1 MSNNLE
7 VKDGNANAPA
17 LRDPQTNG
25 DGRKGTVPEASTK
38 VHGRFS
44 PLWLIPIVAAALV
57 IYLGVHS
64 ITSEGPT
71 ITLTFKTA
79 AGLVAGQTQVHYK
92 DVNLGTVN
100 DVVLASDYSHV
111 IVKVQLNGEARE
123 LVTDHARFWVVR
135 PRFGAGGLA
144 GITNGLETL
153 VSGAYI
159 QVDPGTPG
167 GKKQR
172 DFTGLEDPPSVRS
185 DQPGRTF
192 VLHSKHLGSL
202 SAGAPIFFRDITVGE
217 VLGYDIGDGAGDITL
232 RIFVSSPYDKFVH
245 ADTRFYNASGL
256 SVGMGADGLKI
267 ELESIQALLSG
278 GIAFEARPHTD
289 TEPASAENQVFTLY
303 DDKASAD
310 AAQYTKN
317 YHFVT
322 YFETSIEGLSRASSV
337 QIFGVQ
343 VGTVRDIAIV
353 YDAANAHMRVR
364 VAFDVQPERVTPDKS
379 DDDITPDVMQ
389 KLVAKGLRVVLDSP
403 SLITGQK
410 VISLQYVP
418 GSKKTEVGFE
428 GDAMVVPSQAGGLDG
443 ITSALSDVAAKLD
456 KIPFEEIGN
465 NVNETL
471 ITLNKTVGGPDM
483 KNALAQLS
491 QTMTQAKDLVTK
503 ANAGATPLLQR
514 LPAIAEQMQ
523 QAVERANAAFGA
535 NGYGENSDMH
545 HGLQQLLSE
554 ATDTA
559 RSVRL
564 LADFLDRHPE
574 SLLQGRPKTGG
585 K

>member
-1 MSNNLE
+1 MSNNIEPNIPTNLPPEKNTHANGASKGALPNAE
-7 VKDGNANAPA
+7 VIQK
-17 LRDPQTNG
+17 
-25 DGRKGTVPEASTK
+25 
-38 VHGRFS
+38 GRFS
-44 PLWLIPIVAAALV
+44 PLWFIPIVAFALV
-57 IYLGVHS
+57 VYLAVHS
-64 ITSEGPT
+64 FTSEGPT
-71 ITLTFKTA
+71 ITLTFKSA
-79 AGLVAGQTQVHYK
+79 AGLVAGQTQVRYK
-92 DVNLGTVN
+92 DVNLGTVA
-100 DVVLASDYSHV
+100 DVTLAKDLSHV
-111 IVKVQLNGEARE
+111 IVKVKLNGEARGMLTE
-123 LVTDHARFWVVR
+123 HARFWVVR

-167 GKKQR
+167 GKKKEE
-172 DFTGLEDPPSVRS
+172 FTGLEDPPNVRS

-192 VLHSKHLGSL
+192 VLHAARLGSL
-202 SAGAPIFFRDITVGE
+202 SAGAPVFFRDVTVGE
-217 VLGYDIGDGAGDITL
+217 MLGYDIGDGKGDVTI
-232 RIFVSSPYDKFVH
+232 RIFVSAPYDKFVH
-245 ADTRFYNASGL
+245 PGTRFWNASGISL
-256 SVGMGADGLKI
+256 GMGADGVHV
-267 ELESIQALLSG
+267 EMESIQALLSG
-278 GIAFEARPHTD
+278 GIAFEATPE
-289 TEPASAENQVFTLY
+289 TENDAPSAENQVFKLF
-303 DDKASAD
+303 DEKASAD

-343 VGTVRDIAIV
+343 VGTVRDVGLV
-353 YDAANAHMRVR
+353 YDASTATMRAR
-364 VAFDVQPERVTPDKS
+364 VSFDVQPERVTPGKT
-379 DDDITPDVMQ
+379 DDDITPDVMRQ
-389 KLVAKGLRVVLDSP
+389 LVAKGLRVVLDSP

-410 VISLQYVP
+410 VLSLQYVP
-418 GSKKTEVGFE
+418 GSKKSEVGTE

-456 KIPFEEIGN
+456 KIPFEEIGDN
-465 NVNETL
+465 LNGTL
-471 ITLNKTVGGPDM
+471 ASLNSPDVR
-483 KNALAQLS
+483 NAIAQLS
-491 QTMTQAKDLVTK
+491 GTMTQANDLVRK
-503 ANAGATPLLQR
+503 ANAGATPLLAK
-514 LPAIAEQMQ
+514 LPEISEQMQ
-523 QAVERANAAFGA
+523 QAVERANAALGS

-545 HGLQQLLSE
+545 HGLKQLLSE

>member
-1 MSNNLE
+1 MSNNIEPNRPSNLPPAPEKHGHVNGTSSKGALPNAE
-7 VKDGNANAPA
+7 VIQK
-17 LRDPQTNG
+17 
-25 DGRKGTVPEASTK
+25 GRL
-38 VHGRFS
+38 S
-44 PLWLIPIVAAALV
+44 PLWFIPIVAAALV
-57 IYLGVHS
+57 IYLAVHS

-71 ITLTFKTA
+71 ITLTFKSA
-79 AGLVAGQTQVHYK
+79 AGLVAGQTQVRYK
-92 DVNLGTVN
+92 DVNLGTVD
-100 DVVLASDYSHV
+100 DVALSKDLSHV
-111 IVKVQLNGEARE
+111 IVKVKLNGEARGMLTE
-123 LVTDHARFWVVR
+123 HARFWVVR

-167 GKKQR
+167 GSKKEE
-172 DFTGLEDPPSVRS
+172 FTGLEDPPNVRS

-192 VLHSKHLGSL
+192 VLHAARLGSL
-202 SAGAPIFFRDITVGE
+202 SAGAPVFFRDITVGE
-217 VLGYDIGDGAGDITL
+217 MLGYDIGDGKGDVTI
-232 RIFVSSPYDKFVH
+232 RIFVSAPYDKFVH
-245 ADTRFYNASGL
+245 PGTRFWNASGISL
-256 SVGMGADGLKI
+256 GMGAEGVHV
-267 ELESIQALLSG
+267 EMESIQALLSG
-278 GIAFEARPHTD
+278 GIAFEATPETAND
-289 TEPASAENQVFTLY
+289 PPSAENQIFKLF
-303 DDKASAD
+303 DEKASAD

-343 VGTVRDIAIV
+343 VGTVRDVGLV
-353 YDAANAHMRVR
+353 YDASTATMRAR
-364 VAFDVQPERVTPDKS
+364 VSFDVQPERVTPGKT
-379 DDDITPDVMQ
+379 DDDITPDVMRQ
-389 KLVAKGLRVVLDSP
+389 LVAKGLRVVLDSP

-410 VISLQYVP
+410 VLSLQYVP
-418 GSKKTEVGFE
+418 GSKKSEVGTE

-456 KIPFEEIGN
+456 KIPFEEIGDN
-465 NVNETL
+465 LNGTL
-471 ITLNKTVGGPDM
+471 ASLNSPDVR
-483 KNALAQLS
+483 NAIAQLS
-491 QTMTQAKDLVTK
+491 GTMTQANDLVKK
-503 ANAGATPLLQR
+503 ANAGATPLLAK
-514 LPAIAEQMQ
+514 LPEISEQMQ
-523 QAVERANAAFGA
+523 QAVERANAALGS

-559 RSVRL
+559 RSIRL